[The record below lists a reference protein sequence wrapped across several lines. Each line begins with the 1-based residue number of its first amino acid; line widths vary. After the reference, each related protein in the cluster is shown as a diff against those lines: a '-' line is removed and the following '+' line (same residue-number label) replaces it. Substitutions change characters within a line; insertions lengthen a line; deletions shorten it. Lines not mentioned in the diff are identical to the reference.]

1 MGNLEKP
8 IKIQIRTE
16 DKELLTEL
24 TAYLSSKEA
33 TDFRGSR
40 VILTFDS
47 ADWQPVIEAA
57 LTFTIEA
64 SREITLG
71 LIGAWLYERFK
82 EKPPKAVSVDHRP
95 TAHQQITVVINNY
108 IINQSEVDNQEEQ
121 QPGCD

>member
-8 IKIQIRTE
+8 IKIQVRTE
-16 DKELLTEL
+16 DKDLLTEL

-47 ADWQPVIEAA
+47 ADWQPVIEAV

-71 LIGAWLYERFK
+71 LISAWLYDRFK
-82 EKPPKAVSVDHRP
+82 EKPPKAVSVDQRP
-95 TAHQQITVVINNY
+95 TAPQTIKVVINNY
-108 IINQSEVDNQEEQ
+108 IINQSEVGSQKEH
-121 QPGCD
+121 